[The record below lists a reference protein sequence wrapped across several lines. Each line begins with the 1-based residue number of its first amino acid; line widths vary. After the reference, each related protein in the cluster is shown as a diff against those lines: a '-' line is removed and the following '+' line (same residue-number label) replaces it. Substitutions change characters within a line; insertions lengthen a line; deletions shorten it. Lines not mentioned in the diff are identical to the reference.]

1 MGKLAIYKYF
11 AFMMLVITVLV
22 SVFTFFALFGGSAD
36 PSSSTALAMLVYAL
50 PLLIVANIVT
60 LIVWLIMR
68 RWHWLAIPVIT
79 LLCCIRYV
87 GTLYNPGWGTAS
99 EGTRSGLN
107 IASYNVA
114 CFGRETSGFKAQ
126 DILQEMRNHDVD
138 VLCVQEY
145 FNESGDKFNSDRYK
159 EWFAYSAT
167 GREDMVIFS
176 RYPILKSERIDF
188 GKTNNSGLWA
198 DIDVSGQT
206 LRIVNV
212 HLETTGINR
221 TLHKAAKQKAQGQ
234 LVENNVIVRTIF
246 NNYSFGMARRARQ
259 AEQVAQI
266 INESDFPVILCGD
279 FNDVPYSYVYETLL
293 GDRLK
298 DGFRECGKGFM
309 YTLVGKKKSRID
321 YIFYD
326 KQLKCDAYYKEDII
340 YSDHY
345 PVFMRMAF

>member
-11 AFMMLVITVLV
+11 AFMMLVITVLL

-50 PLLIVANIVT
+50 PLLIAGNVVT
-60 LIVWLIMR
+60 LFVWLVMR
-68 RWHWLAIPVIT
+68 RWQWLAIPAIT

-87 GTLYNPGWGTAS
+87 GTVYNPGWSSGS
-99 EGTRSGLN
+99 DGSRSGLN

-138 VLCVQEY
+138 VFCIQEY
-145 FNESGDKFNSDRYK
+145 YNESGDKLNSDRFK

-176 RYPILKSERIDF
+176 RYPILRYERIDF

-206 LRIVNV
+206 LRVVNV

-221 TLHKAAKQKAQGQ
+221 TLYKAAKQKAQGQ
-234 LVENNVIVRTIF
+234 TVENNVILRTIF
-246 NNYSFGMARRARQ
+246 DNYTFGMARRARQ

-266 INESDFPVILCGD
+266 INDTEVPVILCGD

-293 GDRLK
+293 GDRLV

-309 YTLVGKKKSRID
+309 YTLVGRKKTRID
-321 YIFYD
+321 YIFHD
-326 KQLKCDAYYKEDII
+326 KQFKCEAYYKEDMN